1 MKMKAPIALFALS
14 AFLLALVGACDDRQT
29 EYDYGE
35 EAARGNFVGVDGETI
50 GSFTFTQGSGGLLL
64 YVEVESLTPGPHGIH
79 LHRYGA
85 CSPDF
90 KAAQGHINPDE
101 KEHGL
106 LNPNGPD
113 NGDLPNLYVAADG
126 TARAE
131 MFTTLVTTEL
141 LFDDDGSA
149 VVIHAQP
156 DDHATQPIGGAGD
169 RSACGV
175 IEKP

>member
-1 MKMKAPIALFALS
+1 MKKLISPIGLLGLLVGLFAL
-14 AFLLALVGACDDRQT
+14 VVACDSERQ
-29 EYDYGE
+29 ENAGE
-35 EAARGNFVGVDGETI
+35 EIASGQFVGVDGANI

-64 YVEVESLTPGPHGIH
+64 YVEVESLTPGAHGIH
-79 LHRYGA
+79 LHRFGA

-113 NGDLPNLYVAADG
+113 NGDLPNLYVSADG

-131 MFTTLVTTEL
+131 MFTTLVTMDL
-141 LFDDDGSA
+141 LLDDDGSA

-156 DDHATQPIGGAGD
+156 DDHASQPIGGAGD

-175 IEKP
+175 IEKS